1 MAARA
6 SLELCFQRERNSN
19 CAAIFDMKTIT
30 LLIAIAALTGCALNR
45 PRLVEETETPST
57 NGVAKVRRE
66 LKVTS
71 FVLWPAKEEVSN
83 QKASLGK
90 TLSTGVSTLSQEG
103 GGTNVV
109 EALKSI
115 DSILGKV
122 K

>member
-1 MAARA
+1 
-6 SLELCFQRERNSN
+6 
-19 CAAIFDMKTIT
+19 MKTTI
-30 LLIAIAALTGCALNR
+30 LLIAIAAFTGCALNR

-71 FVLWPAKEEVSN
+71 FVMWPAKEEVSN
-83 QKASLGK
+83 QRASLGK
-90 TLSTGVSTLSQEG
+90 TMTTGVGSLSQEG

-115 DSILGKV
+115 DSILGKI

>member
-1 MAARA
+1 
-6 SLELCFQRERNSN
+6 
-19 CAAIFDMKTIT
+19 MKTIT